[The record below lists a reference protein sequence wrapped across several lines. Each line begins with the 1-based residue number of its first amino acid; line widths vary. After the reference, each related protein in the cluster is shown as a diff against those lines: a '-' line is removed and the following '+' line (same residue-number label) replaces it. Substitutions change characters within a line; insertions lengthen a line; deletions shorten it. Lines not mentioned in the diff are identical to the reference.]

1 MGDRTDIGGGDV
13 ATFVPPDAVS
23 RILSSEP
30 SDAPARLAAFAT
42 ANRLNALGMIQ
53 LAGSGHIGSSFS
65 SLDVVSWL
73 LGDALEPDDV
83 YFSSK
88 GHDVPGLYAALVGLG
103 RLPFTDVTRLRRLGG
118 LPGHPDVGTPG
129 IAFNTGS
136 LGMGIS
142 KAKGLALSDRLA
154 GRARRIVVLTG
165 DGELQEGQVWES
177 LAGAARDRLTSV
189 TVIVDHNGLQSDLPV
204 AEVNDLHPLDE
215 RFEAFGWDVRRVD
228 GHDVRALAAAFDA
241 PRTAP
246 RVIIADTVKSHGVS
260 FLEPAARPPEER
272 FYPFHSGALAP
283 DIYRAARDELLDRLD
298 EQTAALGLDAI
309 TTVDL
314 PRAAP
319 APWPDVPASGMSG
332 APDAD
337 RAPERLVAA
346 YGRALLEV
354 AEQHPELV
362 VLDADLM
369 IDLALEGFRD
379 RFPARFLECGIA
391 EQHMVSQA
399 SGLAAGGMLPVVHSF
414 ATFLSAR
421 PMEQA
426 VNVASEHRKVGYVAA
441 LAGLVPAAPGHSHQG
456 LQDIGAFTRADA
468 TVIAPS
474 SERSVAD
481 AVRHLVTHDRSVYL
495 RLCSMQVALPFDPP
509 SLAPMGQGTTVA
521 GPAIGSAA
529 TVVVL
534 AYGPVLLGEAVRA
547 VRTAGLEER
556 VRVIDV
562 PWVNA
567 VDADWLRTATADA
580 TDVVVLDDHDPRSGL
595 GAHVA
600 LLTADSVTRPRL
612 HVVGVEGV
620 PHCGAPGE
628 VLAAHGLDRAAIE
641 ARLIGLTGPGSA
653 RSPSPR

>member
-1 MGDRTDIGGGDV
+1 MGDRTDVGGGDV
-13 ATFVPPDAVS
+13 ATFVPPEAVAG
-23 RILSSEP
+23 ILSVDTP
-30 SDAPARLAAFAT
+30 DTPARLGAFAT

-73 LGDALEPDDV
+73 LGGALAPDDV

-103 RLPFTDVTRLRRLGG
+103 RLPFTQVTRLRRLGG

-129 IAFNTGS
+129 IPFNTGS

-142 KAKGLALSDRLA
+142 KAKGLALADRLA
-154 GRARRIVVLTG
+154 GRSRRIVVLTG

-177 LAGAARDRLTSV
+177 LAGAARDRLLQL

-204 AEVNDLHPLDE
+204 AQVNDLGPLDE
-215 RFEAFGWDVRRVD
+215 RFRAFGWDVRRVD
-228 GHDVRALAAAFDA
+228 GHDMAALAAAFDA

-246 RVIIADTVKSHGVS
+246 RVIVADTVKSRGVS
-260 FLEPAARPPEER
+260 FLEPASRPPEER

-283 DIYRAARDELLDRLD
+283 DVYRAARDELLDRL
-298 EQTAALGLDAI
+298 EAQVAALGLDAVA
-309 TTVDL
+309 TVDL
-314 PRAAP
+314 PRTP
-319 APWPDVPASGMSG
+319 PSPWPDDAG
-332 APDAD
+332 AAD
-337 RAPERLVAA
+337 SPGGARAPERLVAA
-346 YGRALLEV
+346 YGRALLE
-354 AEQHPELV
+354 AGGAHPELV

-369 IDLALEGFRD
+369 IDLALEDFRD
-379 RFPARFLECGIA
+379 RFPDRFLECGIA
-391 EQHMVSQA
+391 EQDMVSQA

-426 VNVASEHRKVGYVAA
+426 VNVASEHRRVWYVAA

-468 TVIAPS
+468 MVIAPA
-474 SERSVAD
+474 SERAVAD
-481 AVRHLVTHDRSVYL
+481 AVHHLVTHDGSVYL

-509 SLAPMGQGTTVA
+509 PLAPLGEGTVVA
-521 GPAIGSAA
+521 GPATGDRAPI
-529 TVVVL
+529 VVL

-547 VRTAGLEER
+547 VRSADLEGL
-556 VRVIDV
+556 VRVVDV

-567 VDADWLRTATADA
+567 VDGGWLHSATAGA

-600 LLTADSVTRPRL
+600 LVTAGWEGRPRL
-612 HVVGVEGV
+612 HVVGVDGV

-628 VLAAHGLDRAAIE
+628 VLAAHGLDRAAIA
-641 ARLIGLTGPGSA
+641 ARLSGLAGQDAA